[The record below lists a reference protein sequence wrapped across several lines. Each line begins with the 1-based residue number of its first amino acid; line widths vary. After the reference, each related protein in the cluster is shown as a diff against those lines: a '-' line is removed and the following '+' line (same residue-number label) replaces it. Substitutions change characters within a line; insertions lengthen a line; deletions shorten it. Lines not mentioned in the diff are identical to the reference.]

1 MIQHGNS
8 LRQTIPH
15 VLFQYLMLYFLAHT
29 RYGLCSVCIFSK
41 VLFVNINVPVP
52 QADFFRYLVLFQEGG
67 IYVDVDVMLNTN
79 LDTFLT
85 PDLGFFAPLDAVG
98 SFADEKFCLCE

>member
-1 MIQHGNS
+1 MCFA
-8 LRQTIPH
+8 LL
-15 VLFQYLMLYFLAHT
+15 VYLARSYLSILY
-29 RYGLCSVCIFSK
+29 
-41 VLFVNINVPVP
+41 VPVP

-79 LDTFLT
+79 LDTLLT
-85 PDLGFFAPLDAVG
+85 PDLAFFAPLDAVG